1 MDYANK
7 VGAVIIYDAAYEAYI
22 SEENVPHTIFE
33 CRGARTCAIELKS
46 FSKNAGFTG
55 TRLGYRA
62 SIRLQEVPLSH
73 PAYFL
78 EGTENAIIVQSTFH
92 PYPLVI
98 QGSGEGALQAAA
110 SILNDILR

>member
-1 MDYANK
+1 MR
-7 VGAVIIYDAAYEAYI
+7 EA
-22 SEENVPHTIFE
+22 SG
-33 CRGARTCAIELKS
+33 RGGRLRFVASVDKAP
-46 FSKNAGFTG
+46 G